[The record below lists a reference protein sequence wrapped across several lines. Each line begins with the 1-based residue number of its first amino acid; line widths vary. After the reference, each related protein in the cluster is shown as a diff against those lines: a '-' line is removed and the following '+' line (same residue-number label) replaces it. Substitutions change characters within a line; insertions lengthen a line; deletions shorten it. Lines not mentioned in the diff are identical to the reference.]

1 MARKTLAKNSFQP
14 DREIDVLGKY
24 LRGFAYFWTFLSLVV
39 VMRWVKISRDDI
51 YMFDVAAEHN
61 IWTWMNVVY
70 MILAASALYI
80 NARVRKQNGAVS
92 TGWFLAAAGVFLLSL
107 DDMIGIHERLE
118 VLGRDM
124 GGGNG
129 FLHFAWIVPGMIA
142 AAILLMVFAL
152 TIRSATVSARRS
164 FILGIVLFFGG
175 AFGLEMLG
183 GAVLSAYGYQS
194 LYTILYHIEE
204 LFEAVG
210 IVFILSASLKDLLQ
224 QRSVPKS
231 LASNESAL

>member
-1 MARKTLAKNSFQP
+1 
-14 DREIDVLGKY
+14 
-24 LRGFAYFWTFLSLVV
+24 
-39 VMRWVKISRDDI
+39 MRWVKISRGDI

-70 MILAASALYI
+70 MILAASAFYI

-152 TIRSATVSARRS
+152 TIRSATASARRS

-183 GAVLSAYGYQS
+183 GAVLSAYGHQS

-210 IVFILSASLKDLLQ
+210 IVFILSAGLKDLLQ
-224 QRSVPKS
+224 QSSVPKS
-231 LASNESAL
+231 LASDESAL